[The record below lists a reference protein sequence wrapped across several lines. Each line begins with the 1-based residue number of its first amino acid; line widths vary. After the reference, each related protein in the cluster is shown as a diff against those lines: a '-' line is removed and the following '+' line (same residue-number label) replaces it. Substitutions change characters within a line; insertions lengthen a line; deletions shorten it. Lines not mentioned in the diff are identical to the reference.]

1 VGVGLRLA
9 TFQLGSLVVSTFV
22 IPLFSCASVE
32 HIFLKLGLTLGRVV
46 MVEVTRKVN
55 TSYRIQ
61 QFQANLMTES
71 QMGAV
76 NAIYSYTLV
85 AIL

>member
-1 VGVGLRLA
+1 
-9 TFQLGSLVVSTFV
+9 
-22 IPLFSCASVE
+22 
-32 HIFLKLGLTLGRVV
+32 
-46 MVEVTRKVN
+46 MVEVTKKVN

-61 QFQANLMTES
+61 QFQSNLMTES

>member
-1 VGVGLRLA
+1 MEVGLRLA
-9 TFQLGSLVVSTFV
+9 TFQLGSLAVSTLV
-22 IPLFSCASVE
+22 SSLFLVSN
-32 HIFLKLGLTLGRVV
+32 IFFKLGLTLGRVV
-46 MVEVTRKVN
+46 MVEVTKKVN
-55 TSYRIQ
+55 TSYQVQ
-61 QFQANLMTES
+61 QFQANTMTES